1 MRVKI
6 IDFIIKK
13 LQIKEDFDNQHI
25 FNQGEGFPSPVDSI
39 DIV

>member
-13 LQIKEDFDNQHI
+13 LQIKEDFDIQHI
-25 FNQGEGFPSPVDSI
+25 FNQSEDFPSPVDLI